1 MQERKDDQPAGST
14 GSGAGGS
21 EQESK
26 ERREPERQEKGRLG
40 TASVVADP
48 DRPDE
53 C

>member
-1 MQERKDDQPAGST
+1 MQERKTDSPPDST

-21 EQESK
+21 EQGSK
-26 ERREPERQEKGRLG
+26 NEREPERQEKGRLG